1 MGHME
6 ENTRKFH
13 HSHVGHREAR
23 GARHL
28 VVGFFFPAFASYF
41 HIFLMGTK
49 IDRICPRASIPC
61 SPCFVHEVLYSLS
74 VFDKANYSFFYFF
87 LESQLHPY
95 ELQQLRQC
103 MQNSARMHQL
113 GIPALVK
120 VLGNKRVIPQNDAT
134 ANHRKHTDCDP
145 DYEPELD
152 ETIDG

>member
-1 MGHME
+1 
-6 ENTRKFH
+6 
-13 HSHVGHREAR
+13 
-23 GARHL
+23 
-28 VVGFFFPAFASYF
+28 
-41 HIFLMGTK
+41 
-49 IDRICPRASIPC
+49 
-61 SPCFVHEVLYSLS
+61 
-74 VFDKANYSFFYFF
+74 
-87 LESQLHPY
+87 
-95 ELQQLRQC
+95 